1 MYIFAR
7 FFVTLNFISCWK
19 AVLIIFS
26 FLQPW
31 HHHHMLRQPKVTFIP
46 NNIRSLGIVQIRVRR
61 YKSCSL
67 TILLGEC
74 SNVGIVNGTI
84 KEDDSL
90 ATQAHL
96 YAICGI
102 QCAAYLKMAMWE
114 ICGLADGRIVGPG
127 YGGAIESSNADGVVG
142 CWVVCKGNIINSY

>member
-1 MYIFAR
+1 
-7 FFVTLNFISCWK
+7 
-19 AVLIIFS
+19 
-26 FLQPW
+26 
-31 HHHHMLRQPKVTFIP
+31 MLRQPKVTFIP

-96 YAICGI
+96 YTICGT

-142 CWVVCKGNIINSY
+142 CWVVCKGNIINSYQHYGQFIEKKRRYIFKINFFKIRNSERMLSN